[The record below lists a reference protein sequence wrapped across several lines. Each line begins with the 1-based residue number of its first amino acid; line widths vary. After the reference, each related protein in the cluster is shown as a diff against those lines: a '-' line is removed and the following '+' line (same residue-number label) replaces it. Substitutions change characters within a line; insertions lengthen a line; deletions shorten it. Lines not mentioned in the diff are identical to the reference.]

1 MAEDLG
7 ERTEEPTPRR
17 RADARREGNVA
28 RSQDLSGALM
38 LLAATVAAA
47 AAMYPALG
55 ALKEMMEAALASGAG
70 TTGQAIQAARE
81 AAAAGARICLP
92 IMLAFAA
99 VAFLVQFVQVGWVF
113 APSVLSPKLGHLDP
127 MRGFQRLLGI
137 NGLVRAALSVAK
149 VAVVGAVAALT
160 VYQYRL
166 DIVALAYLAP
176 MQCLSRGGLMAL
188 DLALRLLAV
197 LLVLGVIDLLYQ
209 RWKHHR
215 DLRMTR
221 QQVRDELKSAE
232 GDPQVKRRRF
242 RMQQQ
247 IAMQRINA
255 SVPRADVV
263 VTNPEHVAVALRYD
277 AERMRAPTVVA
288 KGADLV
294 ALRIRQIALL
304 NDVPIVQR
312 PPLART
318 LYRQVAVGQEVPPD
332 FYHAVA
338 EVLAYVYQLSGRKA
352 G

>member
-17 RADARREGNVA
+17 RAEARSEGNVP
-28 RSQDLSGALM
+28 RSGELSGALM
-38 LLAATVAAA
+38 LLAGTVMAAV
-47 AAMYPALG
+47 ALLPVLG
-55 ALKEMMEAALASGAG
+55 RLKAMMEAALSSGAL
-70 TTGQAIQAARE
+70 TTDEAIQAAR
-81 AAAAGARICLP
+81 AAAADGVRVCLP
-92 IMLAFAA
+92 LMLALAA

-113 APSVLSPKLGHLDP
+113 SPRVVAPRLSHLDP
-127 MRGFQRLLGI
+127 LRGLQRILGL
-137 NGLVRAALSVAK
+137 NGLFRAALSVAK
-149 VAVVGAVAALT
+149 VAVIGVVVAIT

-166 DIVALAYLAP
+166 DIVALAYLSP
-176 MQCLSRGGLMAL
+176 MQCLSSGGLMAL

-197 LLVLGVIDLLYQ
+197 LLVLGVLDLFYQ
-209 RWKHHR
+209 RWRHHQ
-215 DLRMTR
+215 DLRMTK
-221 QQVRDELKSAE
+221 QQVREELKQAE

-255 SVPRADVV
+255 AVPRADVV

-277 AERMRAPTVVA
+277 AERMRAPVLVA

-294 ALRIRQIALL
+294 AMRIRQLALL

-312 PPLART
+312 PPLARA
-318 LYRQVAVGQEVPPD
+318 LYRQVAVGQEIPPD

-338 EVLAYVYQLSGRKA
+338 EVLAYVYQLSGRAA

>member
-17 RADARREGNVA
+17 KADARREGNVP

-38 LLAATVAAA
+38 LVAATVATAA
-47 AAMYPALG
+47 ALFPVLG
-55 ALKEMMEAALASGAG
+55 ALKDMMELALSSGAE
-70 TTGQAIQAARE
+70 TTGQALQAART

-92 IMLAFAA
+92 LMLAFAA
-99 VAFLVQFVQVGWVF
+99 AAFVVQFVQVGWVF
-113 APSVLSPKLGHLDP
+113 APRVLAPNLGHLDP
-127 MRGFQRLLGI
+127 VRGLQRLLGG
-137 NGLVRAALSVAK
+137 NGLVRAGLSLAK

-160 VYQYRL
+160 VWQYRV
-166 DIVALAYLAP
+166 DIVGLARLTP
-176 MQCLSRGGLMAL
+176 MQCVSRGGFMTL

-197 LLVLGVIDLLYQ
+197 LLLLGVIDLLYQ
-209 RWKHHR
+209 RWRHQR
-215 DLRMTR
+215 NLRMTR

-255 SVPRADVV
+255 AVPRADVV
-263 VTNPEHVAVALRYD
+263 VTNPEHVAVALRYE
-277 AERMRAPTVVA
+277 AERMRAPVVVA

-304 NDVPIVQR
+304 NDVPIVER
-312 PPLART
+312 PPLARA
-318 LYRQVAVGQEVPPD
+318 LFRQVAVGQAIPPD

-338 EVLAYVYQLSGRKA
+338 EVLAYVYRLSGRKA